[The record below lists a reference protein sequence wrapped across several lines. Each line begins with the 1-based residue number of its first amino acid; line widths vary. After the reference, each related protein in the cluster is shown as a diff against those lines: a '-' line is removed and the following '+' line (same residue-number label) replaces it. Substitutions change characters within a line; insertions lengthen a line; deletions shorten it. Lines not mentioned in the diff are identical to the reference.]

1 MISKFAEKLVDCLYC
16 QHDISDD
23 EQELYKYGFF
33 VLLSQILYLIIAIIL
48 GSIFK
53 SVFESVIFYI
63 AFQFI
68 RRYAGGFHAK
78 TETRCEI
85 LSTLSIL
92 CCIVLIKLSK
102 MYDIRIAL
110 LSISLVFATL
120 IFILCPLDTPE
131 KPLND
136 KEYKYFRKISWII
149 LSLIIVAIIVSF
161 IFKFNVVFAPCCAS
175 LILEGVLIGT
185 GKIKKVYNEKEQLLR
200 HRGLA
205 LTRCKRGKCK
215 YRMPMK
221 IEQAI
226 YISKANLMFSVCPRC
241 HKAIERE
248 YTNHC
253 SSCGQ
258 KLLWQDIDNIKITY
272 K

>member
-1 MISKFAEKLVDCLYC
+1 MISKLALKTAKIFVNNSKAQY
-16 QHDISDD
+16 DD
-23 EQELYKYGFF
+23 EKIYQYGFF
-33 VLLSQILYLIIAIIL
+33 VLYSNIVFFIITVIFGIIL
-48 GSIFK
+48 NSLISSI
-53 SVFESVIFYI
+53 IFFI
-63 AFQFI
+63 SFSFI
-68 RRYAGGFHAK
+68 RQFAGGCHAK

-185 GKIKKVYNEKEQLLR
+185 GKIKKVYNEKR
-200 HRGLA
+200 A
-205 LTRCKRGKCK
+205 
-215 YRMPMK
+215 
-221 IEQAI
+221 
-226 YISKANLMFSVCPRC
+226 
-241 HKAIERE
+241 
-248 YTNHC
+248 
-253 SSCGQ
+253 SSPA
-258 KLLWQDIDNIKITY
+258 
-272 K
+272 

>member
-68 RRYAGGFHAK
+68 RRYAGGYHAK

-110 LSISLVFATL
+110 LSISLVFAVL

-136 KEYKYFRKISWII
+136 KEYKSFTNIGIRPTWRLTSP
-149 LSLIIVAIIVSF
+149 LSETH
-161 IFKFNVVFAPCCAS
+161 IFDFN
-175 LILEGVLIGT
+175 
-185 GKIKKVYNEKEQLLR
+185 
-200 HRGLA
+200 
-205 LTRCKRGKCK
+205 
-215 YRMPMK
+215 
-221 IEQAI
+221 
-226 YISKANLMFSVCPRC
+226 
-241 HKAIERE
+241 
-248 YTNHC
+248 
-253 SSCGQ
+253 
-258 KLLWQDIDNIKITY
+258 QDIYDKIIDVELIDFIRDEIKFSSKEAFLKQILKDTEY
-272 K
+272 AKMICVQLNLF

>member
-1 MISKFAEKLVDCLYC
+1 MINNLSEFFTNKL
-16 QHDISDD
+16 IRKGSITED
-23 EQELYKYGFF
+23 ERELYIYSFF
-33 VLLSQILYLIIAIIL
+33 MLISQLIYLVFVIVFGL
-48 GSIFK
+48 IFK
-53 SVFESVIFYI
+53 CFIESIIFYI

-110 LSISLVFATL
+110 LSISLVFAAL

-131 KPLND
+131 KPLSD

-149 LSLIIVAIIVSF
+149 LSLIIIAIIVSF
-161 IFKFNVVFAPCCAS
+161 YFKFNVVFAPCCAS

-185 GKIKKVYNEKEQLLR
+185 GKIKKVYNEKR
-200 HRGLA
+200 ASSLA
-205 LTRCKRGKCK
+205 
-215 YRMPMK
+215 
-221 IEQAI
+221 
-226 YISKANLMFSVCPRC
+226 
-241 HKAIERE
+241 
-248 YTNHC
+248 
-253 SSCGQ
+253 
-258 KLLWQDIDNIKITY
+258 
-272 K
+272 

>member
-1 MISKFAEKLVDCLYC
+1 M
-16 QHDISDD
+16 
-23 EQELYKYGFF
+23 
-33 VLLSQILYLIIAIIL
+33 LLSHLMYLVLTIVFGL
-48 GSIFK
+48 IFK
-53 SVFESVIFYI
+53 CFLESVIFYI

-68 RRYAGGFHAK
+68 RRYAGGYHAK

-185 GKIKKVYNEKEQLLR
+185 GKIKKVYNEKR
-200 HRGLA
+200 A
-205 LTRCKRGKCK
+205 
-215 YRMPMK
+215 
-221 IEQAI
+221 
-226 YISKANLMFSVCPRC
+226 
-241 HKAIERE
+241 
-248 YTNHC
+248 
-253 SSCGQ
+253 SSQ
-258 KLLWQDIDNIKITY
+258 V
-272 K
+272 

>member
-1 MISKFAEKLVDCLYC
+1 MINNLSAHIIDKLISKGNITE
-16 QHDISDD
+16 D
-23 EQELYKYGFF
+23 ERELYIYGLFISISH
-33 VLLSQILYLIIAIIL
+33 LMYLILAIVFGL
-48 GSIFK
+48 IFK
-53 SVFESVIFYI
+53 CFLESVIFYI

-131 KPLND
+131 KPLSD

-149 LSLIIVAIIVSF
+149 LLLIIIAIILSF
-161 IFKFNVVFAPCCAS
+161 IFKFNALFAPCCAS

-185 GKIKKVYNEKEQLLR
+185 GKIKKVYNEKR
-200 HRGLA
+200 A
-205 LTRCKRGKCK
+205 SS
-215 YRMPMK
+215 
-221 IEQAI
+221 QA
-226 YISKANLMFSVCPRC
+226 
-241 HKAIERE
+241 
-248 YTNHC
+248 
-253 SSCGQ
+253 
-258 KLLWQDIDNIKITY
+258 
-272 K
+272 